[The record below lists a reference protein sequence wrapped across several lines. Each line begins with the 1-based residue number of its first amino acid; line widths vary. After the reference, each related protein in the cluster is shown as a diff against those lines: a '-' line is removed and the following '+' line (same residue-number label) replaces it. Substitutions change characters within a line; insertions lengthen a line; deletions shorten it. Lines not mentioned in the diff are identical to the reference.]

1 MQEQQLFDHL
11 VNCCYPDLVMAKNK
25 MSRWDC
31 YSPSTYHR
39 IELKCRTKHYDTLVL
54 EKKKYDAML
63 EVCTKHLDLPMY
75 ICSTPKGVYR
85 YNLFLIKPK
94 WESGYFKK
102 TTNFSN
108 NNYIPK
114 MVTMLP
120 VIDAEI
126 L

>member
-1 MQEQQLFDHL
+1 MQEHELYNYL
-11 VNCCYPDLVMAKNK
+11 VDCCYPDLVMANNK

-39 IELKCRTKHYDTLVL
+39 VELKCRTKHYDTLVL
-54 EKKKYDAML
+54 EKKKYDAMM
-63 EVCTKHLDLPMY
+63 EVCIKHLDLPMY
-75 ICSTPKGVYR
+75 ICSTPEGVYR
-85 YNLFLIKPK
+85 YNLFLIKPE

-120 VIDAEI
+120 ISEAEK

>member
-1 MQEQQLFDHL
+1 MQEQQLFDYL
-11 VNCCYPDLVMAKNK
+11 ADCCYPDLVMAKNK

-39 IELKCRTKHYDTLVL
+39 VELKCRTKHYDTLVL

-63 EVCTKHLDLPMY
+63 EVCTKNLDLPMY

-85 YNLFLIKPK
+85 YNLFQIKPN

-120 VIDAEI
+120 ISEAEK

>member
-1 MQEQQLFDHL
+1 MQEQQLFDYL
-11 VNCCYPDLVMAKNK
+11 TDCCYPDLVMAKNK

-39 IELKCRTKHYDTLVL
+39 VELKCRTKHYDTLVL

-63 EVCTKHLDLPMY
+63 EVCTKNLDLPMY

-85 YNLFLIKPK
+85 YNLFQIKPN

-120 VIDAEI
+120 ISEAEK